1 MAMYENYDEAFEDFI
16 KMKDLKNKETFIKTF
31 IWCLPN
37 TDGRINGKPSKK
49 QRETLK
55 FKSAGI
61 IKGEEKEPK
70 RGVPSKQIIDEH
82 IVPRAIIKDELL
94 KLYNSPTFPDI
105 DEFIK
110 VASKA
115 MDCLIT
121 KDEDKKINDAG
132 LKQKMPEDENLKGN
146 PWARYIKA
154 GIEVYKKQGNG
165 DFTKIDLYKETDLQ
179 K

>member
-1 MAMYENYDEAFEDFI
+1 MAMYKNYDDAFKDFI
-16 KMKDLKNKETFIKTF
+16 KIKNLDNKETFIKTF

-37 TDGRINGKPSKK
+37 TDGRANGKPSKK

-61 IKGEEKEPK
+61 IEGEQKEQK
-70 RGVPSKQIIDEH
+70 NGVPSKQIIDEH
-82 IVPRAIIKDELL
+82 IVPRTIIKTELL
-94 KLYNSPTFPDI
+94 KLYDSPSFPDK

-132 LKQKMPEDENLKGN
+132 IKQKMPEDESLKGN

-154 GIEVYKKQGNG
+154 EIAVYKKQDNG